1 MAAGVWMVAVGALC
15 CRQVVWRAPKFQ
27 VPLSP
32 LAPCAAILAD
42 VFLIVSLGPAAHLQF
57 GVWTALAVL
66 AYAVYGV
73 HSTPDVDAGTA
84 GQGESELVMGHEWS
98 SQEGSRVSVPGMSV
112 QQDSGELLHQ
122 RGSCHDGTPGL
133 ADVGRPVREN
143 DAHVGDQL
151 DTFGSSEWRQVVL
164 DEV

>member
-1 MAAGVWMVAVGALC
+1 MVAVGALC

-98 SQEGSRVSVPGMSV
+98 SQEGSRVGVPGMSV
-112 QQDSGELLHQ
+112 PSVAPCGRMTHMWEINWIRLAAQSGA
-122 RGSCHDGTPGL
+122 R
-133 ADVGRPVREN
+133 
-143 DAHVGDQL
+143 
-151 DTFGSSEWRQVVL
+151 
-164 DEV
+164 